1 MQNRGT
7 KIVCS
12 LGPASSEDSVVRK
25 LILAGMNVARLNFS
39 HGTYETHRDAIER
52 VRRVS
57 SELGIPVAI
66 LLDTKGPEIRT
77 GMVKNDGKVTINKGD
92 KVSITTDGCETTAA
106 SNGAPARISISW
118 KEAASKLKSSNR
130 VLVADGLLELD
141 VIDIEGAVINCRAQ
155 NSALIG
161 SKKNVN
167 LIGLHANLPIMSEQ
181 DKKDI
186 EFGVKMDV
194 DFVAASF
201 LSFPHEVT
209 EIRKYLLSLNS
220 NIKIIAK
227 IENHEGVENI
237 KEIAQLADGVM
248 VARGDLGVQLP
259 TEQIPLVQKHIISIC
274 RKAGKPVIT
283 ATQMLESMIVN
294 PRPTRAELTDV
305 ANAIIDGTDAVMLS
319 GETTTGAYPV
329 EAVETMDKIART
341 VECSNDFRARMKETI
356 FDCHSEAYDIKENL
370 SIVMSRSGVEI
381 ASAVNA
387 KAIVTPT
394 NSGNT
399 ARILS
404 VFRPDAPIM
413 AVTPDPRSER
423 IMQLYWGVHTFA
435 RPHVDDSESMIQNTI
450 KVVSDSGAA
459 KISDKIMLVAGLPLQ
474 SPNMVNTVRVIIIGT
489 VLARTSSGGSANH
502 AITRASGRVIHA
514 ITPNDARSRIVSL
527 GGGEILICK
536 VLTEDYTPILRL
548 VSGVIC
554 EGISEISEE
563 QLGLINPELVWLTHI
578 RNATKKLESGLTVTI
593 DSKEMLVYEGTI

>member
-1 MQNRGT
+1 MQNRKT

-12 LGPASSEDSVVRK
+12 LGPSSSEDSVVRA

-39 HGTYETHRDAIER
+39 HGTHETHRASIER
-52 VRRVS
+52 VRRIS
-57 SELGIPVAI
+57 ADLGIPVAI

-77 GMVKNDGKVTINKGD
+77 GLVENEGTVKINKGD
-92 KVSITTDGCETTAA
+92 DVVITADDCYTTAA
-106 SNGAPARISISW
+106 KEQIPAHISINW
-118 KEAASKLKSSNR
+118 KEAASRLRSGHR

-141 VIDIEGAVINCRAQ
+141 VIDIVNGAINCRAA
-155 NSALIG
+155 NTASIG

-167 LIGLHANLPIMSEQ
+167 LIGIHANLPIMGEQ
-181 DKKDI
+181 DRKDI
-186 EFGVKMDV
+186 AFGVEMNV

-209 EIRKYLLSLNS
+209 EIKKYLESLNS
-220 NIKIIAK
+220 SMKIIAK
-227 IENHEGVENI
+227 IESGEGLENI
-237 KEIAQLADGVM
+237 KEIVHLADGVM

-259 TEQIPLVQKHIISIC
+259 TEQIPLAQKHIITVC

-329 EAVETMDKIART
+329 EAVKTMDKIACT
-341 VECSNDFRARMKETI
+341 VEQSNEFRKRMKNSLY
-356 FDCHSEAYDIKENL
+356 DCHSEAYDIKENL
-370 SIVMSRSGVEI
+370 SIVMSRSGVQI

-387 KAIVTPT
+387 KVIVTPT

-404 VFRPDAPIM
+404 VFRPDVPIF
-413 AVTPDPRSER
+413 AVTPDQRSER
-423 IMQLYWGVHTFA
+423 VMQLLWGVNTFI
-435 RPHVDDSESMIQNTI
+435 RPKVEDSESMIQNTI
-450 KVVSDSGAA
+450 KVVADSGVAT
-459 KISDKIMLVAGLPLQ
+459 ISDKIMLIAGLPLQ
-474 SPNMVNTVRVIIIGT
+474 SPNMVNTIRVLIFGT
-489 VLARTSSGGSANH
+489 VLARTSSGGFANP
-502 AITRASGRVIHA
+502 ALTRASGRIIHA
-514 ITPNDARSRIVSL
+514 ATPKEARNRIMSL
-527 GGGEILICK
+527 GGGEILICD

-548 VSGVIC
+548 VNGVIC

-563 QLGLINPELVWLTHI
+563 QLKYINPRIVWLTHI

-593 DSKEMLVYEGTI
+593 DAKEMLVYEGTM